1 MLNVDEAP
9 LGSRTP
15 NEADLPGRLRAVLA
29 VVYLAFN
36 EGYTASCRWSS
47 WPVFWTPRTLTACY
61 SAVLGYQTL
70 TQAGMTSSIK
80 WDCPSYCASM
90 PRSGGPTVQRDKA
103 VVAALIGVVG
113 AVVASVVGAAAV
125 CPFTGGPWC
134 QVVAGVGS
142 QGLPVRALWMASM
155 ARMWW
160 PRVLT
165 R

>member
-1 MLNVDEAP
+1 MTMDEIISA
-9 LGSRTP
+9 
-15 NEADLPGRLRAVLA
+15 ADATRITAYLDIETLPA
-29 VVYLAFN
+29 
-36 EGYTASCRWSS
+36 
-47 WPVFWTPRTLTACY
+47 
-61 SAVLGYQTL
+61 
-70 TQAGMTSSIK
+70 M
-80 WDCPSYCASM
+80 
-90 PRSGGPTVQRDKA
+90 
-103 VVAALIGVVG
+103 
-113 AVVASVVGAAAV
+113 